1 MASRKAAGEDKTGDV
16 PSGYGEDF
24 VKPRTQLEAILRR
37 PLKIP
42 CNAPH
47 HHPWITRH
55 EVDVRYPG
63 RFISES

>member
-1 MASRKAAGEDKTGDV
+1 MASRKAAGEDKTGGV
-16 PSGYGEDF
+16 PSGYGESF

-37 PLKIP
+37 LLKIP
-42 CNAPH
+42 RDAPH
-47 HHPWITRH
+47 HHPRIPRH